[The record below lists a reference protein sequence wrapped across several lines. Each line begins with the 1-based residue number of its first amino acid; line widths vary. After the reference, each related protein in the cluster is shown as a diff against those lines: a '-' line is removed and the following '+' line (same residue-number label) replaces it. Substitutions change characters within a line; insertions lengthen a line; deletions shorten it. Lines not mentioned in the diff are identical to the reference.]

1 MVAKGI
7 TAEAVKKH
15 ICKFIIVYL
24 GIFIAAIG
32 VSSILVANVGG
43 DPITIF
49 TDGLAYVYGQPYWV
63 MSIISNSTF
72 FVLALIFARHHVF
85 IGTLMHALFMGM
97 NISFI
102 RPILEGW
109 MEKIG
114 HSWWADLLFFAVGL
128 LLLGIG
134 VGIQLSARYGV
145 TGVDALVSKVSE
157 KARTQYRFIRII
169 FDALFV
175 LIGWL
180 LGGVV
185 GYGSIVSFVLNGPII
200 QATAKFV
207 NKHFLIKIGLGDERN
222 LFLKDKDKQ
231 EQAVQSV
238 GD

>member
-1 MVAKGI
+1 MAKGI
-7 TAEAVKKH
+7 TADTVKKH
-15 ICKFIIVYL
+15 IIKFIIVYL

-32 VSSILVANVGG
+32 VSTILVANVGG

-49 TDGLAYVYGQPYWV
+49 TDGLAHTFGQPYWV
-63 MSIISNSTF
+63 MSIASNSTF

-102 RPILEGW
+102 RPMLGGW

-114 HSWWADLLFFAVGL
+114 HNWWVDLLFFAAGL

-134 VGIQLSARYGV
+134 VGIQVSARYGI
-145 TGVDALVSKVSE
+145 TGVDALVSKVAE
-157 KARTQYRFIRII
+157 KARTQYRIIRIA
-169 FDALFV
+169 FDAAFV
-175 LIGWL
+175 LAGWL

-185 GYGSIVSFVLNGPII
+185 GYGSVASFLLNGPII

-207 NKHFLIKIGLGDERN
+207 NNHFLIKIGLGDERN
-222 LFLKDKDKQ
+222 LFLKEKEKESAAGQ
-231 EQAVQSV
+231 PV
-238 GD
+238 GE